1 MSGRAVTGE
10 ATGTSTAQHSTAQHS
25 TAQHS
30 TAQHSTAQHST
41 AQHSTAQHSTAQ
53 HSTAQHST
61 AQHSTAQHSTH
72 STAAQHSTAHT
83 DESFIHQD
91 LFCMPRAHSRNSQ
104 SRAEQ
109 ARAAQTAQT
118 AQTEQSSTGAHPL
131 FTRRRQRGSPALLR
145 TGSCQTGG
153 PICRET
159 KHLADDRPGQQRSS
173 AGITL
178 NMKGGDVNIPWPIR
192 VEGLLKRR
200 VGSSVA
206 F

>member
-1 MSGRAVTGE
+1 VSGERRGVASREWSGCDRR
-10 ATGTSTAQHSTAQHS
+10 SDRHKHSTAQHS
-25 TAQHS
+25 TTQQHKHK
-30 TAQHSTAQHST
+30 Q
-41 AQHSTAQHSTAQ
+41 
-53 HSTAQHST
+53 
-61 AQHSTAQHSTH
+61 
-72 STAAQHSTAHT
+72 AHT

-109 ARAAQTAQT
+109 ARAGQTAQT

-192 VEGLLKRR
+192 GRGALETPCGFERGFLERR
-200 VGSSVA
+200 QKGSRRPRPDCATGS
-206 F
+206 

>member
-1 MSGRAVTGE
+1 VSGERRGVASREWSGCDRR
-10 ATGTSTAQHSTAQHS
+10 SDRHKHSTAQHS
-25 TAQHS
+25 TTQHNTAQLTQHS
-30 TAQHSTAQHST
+30 STST
-41 AQHSTAQHSTAQ
+41 SKHIRMNHLSTRIYFA
-53 HSTAQHST
+53 
-61 AQHSTAQHSTH
+61 
-72 STAAQHSTAHT
+72 
-83 DESFIHQD
+83 
-91 LFCMPRAHSRNSQ
+91 CRARTRATP
-104 SRAEQ
+104 RAEQ
-109 ARAAQTAQT
+109 SRPDRAGQTAQTAQT